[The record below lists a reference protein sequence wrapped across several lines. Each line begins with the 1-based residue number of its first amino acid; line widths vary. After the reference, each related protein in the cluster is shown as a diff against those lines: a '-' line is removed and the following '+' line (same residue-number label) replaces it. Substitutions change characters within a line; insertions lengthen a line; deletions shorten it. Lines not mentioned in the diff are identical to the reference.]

1 MKLVPRG
8 GEAEDV
14 TGERPENNMVYELA
28 DFLAAVRG
36 EADPSLWQENTA
48 LTLSIMDEIRRQNGI
63 VFPGE

>member
-1 MKLVPRG
+1 MEHFCRG

-36 EADPSLWQENTA
+36 KADPSLWQENTA